1 MNQPIFHVLSQ
12 PKLEDTVFVEG
23 LPGFGNIGKIA
34 ARMLIDFAHAKLFT
48 ELYSPSFPD
57 YVSVSKNGVCRPPK
71 YEFYTAPLGK
81 TNFVI
86 LTGVAQPSR
95 DDVVAHYTLCDEI
108 LNFVEQYNCKFIVT
122 MAGVT
127 KPKPSEEVYVAATS
141 ADLRAKAV
149 EKGAII
155 YGGGRIV
162 GAAGILLG
170 LAKNRGWEGICLLG
184 ATTGLKADR
193 EAAYSVLKLLLKIF
207 SLETDLESLS
217 KEKR

>member
-1 MNQPIFHVLSQ
+1 MDQPIFNILSQ
-12 PKLEDTVFVEG
+12 PKLEGAVFVEG

-57 YVSVSKNGVCRPPK
+57 YVSVSKNGICHPPK
-71 YEFYTAPLGK
+71 YQFYTAQFGK

-108 LNFVEQYNCKFIVT
+108 LNFMKKYKCKLIVT
-122 MAGVT
+122 MAGVST
-127 KPKPSEEVYVAATS
+127 PKPAEEVYVAATS

-149 EKGAII
+149 DKGAII

-193 EAAYSVLKLLLKIF
+193 KAAYSVFKLLLKIF
-207 SLETDLESLS
+207 GLETHIKSLS

>member
-1 MNQPIFHVLSQ
+1 MNQPIFHILSQ

-57 YVSVSKNGVCRPPK
+57 YVSVSKNGVCHPPK
-71 YEFYTAPLGK
+71 YEFYTASLGK

-127 KPKPSEEVYVAATS
+127 TPKPSEEVYVVATS

-184 ATTGLKADR
+184 TTTGLKADR

-207 SLETDLESLS
+207 SLETDLKSLS